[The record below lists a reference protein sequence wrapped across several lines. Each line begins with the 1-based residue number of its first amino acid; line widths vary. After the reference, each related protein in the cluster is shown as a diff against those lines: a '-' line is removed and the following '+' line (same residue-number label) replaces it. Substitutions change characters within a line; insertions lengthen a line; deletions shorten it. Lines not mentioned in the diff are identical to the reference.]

1 MPFIRK
7 VRFLCKTHLI
17 FPRINGPIGFFNRPI
32 DHGVRSNSGTQVG
45 DQNKDFST
53 VLQMGLAIF
62 GASQVHMM
70 VNRLVIVVLVWSGE
84 GR

>member
-1 MPFIRK
+1 M
-7 VRFLCKTHLI
+7 VW
-17 FPRINGPIGFFNRPI
+17 
-32 DHGVRSNSGTQVG
+32 
-45 DQNKDFST
+45 NKDFGI

-84 GR
+84 VR